1 MKLRIP
7 MPVIFSV
14 MIAALAAV
22 HVLWGAYY
30 TGIQTVTT
38 SGTRVQLT
46 AASPTPPASCISLT
60 VQAKSSNTGTIYVG
74 GSNVSA
80 SSKIGVAL
88 VNGATPAAA
97 AYFSPSSTTA
107 LYSTGAVWLDATVSG
122 DGVSYAC
129 YK

>member
-1 MKLRIP
+1 MKLNKL
-7 MPVIFSV
+7 PVMMVLS
-14 MIAALAAV
+14 AWL
-22 HVLWGAYY
+22 LWGAYY

-38 SGTRVQLT
+38 AGTRVQLT
-46 AASPTPPASCISLT
+46 AASPTPPAACISLT

-74 GSNVSA
+74 GSNVNA
-80 SSKIGVAL
+80 STKIGVAL

-107 LYSTGAVWLDATVSG
+107 LYSTAAIWLDATVSG